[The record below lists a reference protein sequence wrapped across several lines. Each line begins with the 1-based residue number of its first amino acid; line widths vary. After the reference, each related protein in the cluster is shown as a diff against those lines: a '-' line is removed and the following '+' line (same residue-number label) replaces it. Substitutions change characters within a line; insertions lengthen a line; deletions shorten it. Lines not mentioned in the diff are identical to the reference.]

1 MVMSNNIIFIVSA
14 ILMMTVL
21 SCSRPEVNLYWG
33 DGVEFI
39 EIYEDPEIF
48 NDSEGFIKNGWG
60 GNIMVALDGTVL
72 TDRRSEDGG
81 KTWGEKIPHLAGD
94 GRVLDEATG
103 DIINLH
109 SAYQPEPLHVQYRSR
124 DHGKTWHEEQVTREK
139 DINGWIPFTSACE
152 EGITLRYGKH
162 NGRLLMA
169 ARVMVE
175 YARARDLY
183 EQHYSSAVYSD
194 DGGRTWHP
202 SAPFPVAGTGEAAL
216 VELYDGR
223 IYYNSRNH
231 NRLGNRS
238 VAWSYDGG
246 ETWQDHEVCSYLPD
260 GPPDFYGNKGGL
272 VRLELD
278 NYDILIFSMTDDPGG
293 SPDRH
298 TTEGRENI
306 TDWASFDGGKTWP
319 VSRMVHERG
328 GYSHLAAGRP
338 GTPSEG
344 MIYLTTSS
352 LYARFNLAWITQGRD
367 WREFL
372 TG

>member
-1 MVMSNNIIFIVSA
+1 MRNRILFIVIA
-14 ILMMTVL
+14 IVIMTVQ
-21 SCSRPEVNLYWG
+21 SCSKPEVNPYWG
-33 DGVEFI
+33 NGVEFI
-39 EIYEDPEIF
+39 EIFEDPEIF
-48 NDSEGFIKNGWG
+48 NDSDGFKRNGWG

-109 SAYQPEPLHVQYRSR
+109 SGYQPEPLPVQYRSR
-124 DHGKTWHEEQVTREK
+124 DHGKTWHEETVIRK
-139 DINGWIPFTSACE
+139 RDINGWIPMTSACE

-162 NGRLLMA
+162 KGRLLMA

-175 YARARDLY
+175 YASARDLY
-183 EQHYSSAVYSD
+183 EQHYSSAIYSD
-194 DGGRTWHP
+194 DGGMTWHA

-216 VELYDGR
+216 VELSDGR

-231 NRLGNRS
+231 NRQGNRS
-238 VAWSYDGG
+238 IAWSYDGG
-246 ETWQDHEVCSYLPD
+246 ETWQDHEICSYLPD

-298 TTEGRENI
+298 TTAGRENI
-306 TDWASFDGGKTWP
+306 TVWASFDGGKTWP
-319 VSRMVHERG
+319 VRRWVHERG

-352 LYARFNLAWITQGRD
+352 FYSRFNLAWITQGRD

-372 TG
+372 PE